1 MPVIRASC
9 LTPAPWPHNS
19 FMILFSSIIGIFD
32 GYLPQMYKKNP
43 KLSNFFLRIFVSDSL
58 RNDGDVISVLQK

>member
-1 MPVIRASC
+1 MVICRKC
-9 LTPAPWPHNS
+9 T
-19 FMILFSSIIGIFD
+19 
-32 GYLPQMYKKNP
+32 KNP